1 MAQASLGLI
10 ETIGLVAAVEAADVA
25 VKSASVSLV
34 GYELAEAGLAVV
46 KVRGDVGAVKAAI
59 DAGAVAAEQVGTV

>member
-34 GYELAEAGLAVV
+34 GYELAEGGLAVV
-46 KVRGDVGAVKAAI
+46 KIQGDVGAVRA
-59 DAGAVAAEQVGTV
+59 